1 MKTELRPTVW
11 RTVRVLA
18 NVFRLRFLRAVF
30 EAKGTKNVSDLAKEI
45 GVSVSAASIYLRALN
60 ARGLVNVE
68 RKGVNV
74 LYGDG
79 KNRSLPEAQ
88 LLQSAF
94 AMVFAESKNTEDWA
108 QNQVAMLS
116 AYSHP
121 LRIKMVA
128 ELLHRKPVGFME
140 LVERVKAPK
149 ATVYRHVS
157 KLLKASVLGVDDDGR
172 YVLNA
177 PLDSVESA
185 LRRLAAKEGGFGFY
199 KNRNYIKTS

>member
-45 GVSVSAASIYLRALN
+45 GISVSAASIYLRALN
-60 ARGLVNVE
+60 ARGLVNVQ

-88 LLQSAF
+88 LLQRAF
-94 AMVFAESKNTEDWA
+94 AIMFAESKNTEDWA
-108 QNQVAMLS
+108 QNLVAMLS

-140 LVERVKAPK
+140 LVERVEAPK

-157 KLLKASVLGVDDDGR
+157 KLLKAAILGVDEDGR

-185 LRRLAAKEGGFGFY
+185 LRRLAAKEGGFGFC
-199 KNRNYIKTS
+199 KNRNCVKTS

>member
-128 ELLHRKPVGFME
+128 ELLHGKPVGFME

-157 KLLKASVLGVDDDGR
+157 KLLKSAVLGVDEDGR

-185 LRRLAAKEGGFGFY
+185 LRRLGAKEGGFGFY
-199 KNRNYIKTS
+199 KNRNCVKTS

>member
-128 ELLHRKPVGFME
+128 ELLHSKPVGFME
-140 LVERVKAPK
+140 LVERVKSPK

-157 KLLKASVLGVDDDGR
+157 KLLKAAVLGVDEDGR

-185 LRRLAAKEGGFGFY
+185 LRRLVAKEGGFGFY
-199 KNRNYIKTS
+199 KNRNCVKTS

>member
-1 MKTELRPTVW
+1 
-11 RTVRVLA
+11 
-18 NVFRLRFLRAVF
+18 
-30 EAKGTKNVSDLAKEI
+30 
-45 GVSVSAASIYLRALN
+45 
-60 ARGLVNVE
+60 
-68 RKGVNV
+68 
-74 LYGDG
+74 
-79 KNRSLPEAQ
+79 
-88 LLQSAF
+88 
-94 AMVFAESKNTEDWA
+94 MVFAELKNTEDWA

-128 ELLHRKPVGFME
+128 ELLHGKPVGFME

-157 KLLKASVLGVDDDGR
+157 KLLKAAVLGVDEDGR

-185 LRRLAAKEGGFGFY
+185 LRRLAAKDGGFDFY
-199 KNRNYIKTS
+199 KNRNCVKTS

>member
-18 NVFRLRFLRAVF
+18 NVFRLRVLRAVF

-128 ELLHRKPVGFME
+128 ELLHSKPVGFME
-140 LVERVKAPK
+140 LVERVKSPK

-157 KLLKASVLGVDDDGR
+157 KLLKAAVLGVDEDGR

-185 LRRLAAKEGGFGFY
+185 LRRLVAKEGGFGFY
-199 KNRNYIKTS
+199 KNRNCVKTS